1 MEILINSKSG
11 DISDEL
17 IREIKRIIKYI
28 AEAEALGDT
37 VEVSIMITDNI
48 EIQSLNAKYRN
59 IDAPT
64 DVLSFEM
71 DDQYLGDIVI
81 SMDKVIEQAHV
92 YGHSLK
98 RELSFLVV
106 HGMLHLLG
114 YDHIDE
120 VDRVL
125 MREKEEKILNDLEI
139 FRE

>member
-1 MEILINSKSG
+1 
-11 DISDEL
+11 
-17 IREIKRIIKYI
+17 
-28 AEAEALGDT
+28 
-37 VEVSIMITDNI
+37 MITDNI

-59 IDAPT
+59 VDAPT

-81 SMDKVIEQAHV
+81 SMDKVIEQAQE
-92 YGHSLK
+92 YGHSQK
-98 RELSFLVV
+98 RELAFLVV